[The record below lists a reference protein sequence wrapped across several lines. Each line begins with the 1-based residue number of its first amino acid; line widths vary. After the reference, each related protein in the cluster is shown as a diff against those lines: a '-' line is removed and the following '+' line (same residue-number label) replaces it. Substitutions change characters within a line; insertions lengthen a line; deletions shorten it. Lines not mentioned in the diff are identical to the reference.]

1 MRKNLKFP
9 PGNVAH
15 FRFCFDVY
23 FRFGGEEI
31 MENTITNKRTRAIIC
46 SLILTVALLFTFVI
60 APQFAWQQ
68 VYAADYEQWE
78 DCDWDG
84 FDDHTGVAVP
94 WAGFDGTRGDT
105 PAGASA
111 DSQSGKKFAA
121 EKAAAEEK
129 AAADKAA
136 KEAKAKAA
144 AEKAAK
150 DKAAKDK
157 VGDTTAKDKVD
168 TKVKDT
174 TTKENDSSSSAT
186 PTTESETNS
195 LPLDADETLEA
206 VDTPDVVDEA
216 PVTSDLTPEQIQAE
230 LDASII
236 EQKGE
241 IEIEKPEGE
250 QIRPGGKITI
260 NGYGFYGDVAELEV
274 EIHSTPTTLGKIA
287 TDDNGFF
294 EITVTLPDTLEE
306 GVHHILVLYQGEEIS
321 RQEIE
326 LAAPPANS
334 FLKALLVGFDG
345 NNSELFAGL
354 VILGILVAIG
364 VLSIL
369 IHAIFTPRRRK
380 LAKEEIVA

>member
-1 MRKNLKFP
+1 MSK
-9 PGNVAH
+9 
-15 FRFCFDVY
+15 
-23 FRFGGEEI
+23 
-31 MENTITNKRTRAIIC
+31 TITDKRMRAIIC
-46 SLILTVALLFTFVI
+46 SLIVTVMLLFTFVI

-157 VGDTTAKDKVD
+157 ASDATSKDKADTKAKETTTKDKAETTTKDTTAKDNA
-168 TKVKDT
+168 TKDINST
-174 TTKENDSSSSAT
+174 ST
-186 PTTESETNS
+186 PTSAPESTSENENTT
-195 LPLDADETLEA
+195 LQLDSDATSNA
-206 VDTPDVVDEA
+206 VDTPDIVDEA

-230 LDASII
+230 LDTSII

-250 QIRPGGKITI
+250 QIHPGGKVTI

-306 GVHHILVLYQGEEIS
+306 GTHHILVLYQGEEIS

-354 VILGILVAIG
+354 VILGILVVVG
-364 VLSIL
+364 VLSIVA
-369 IHAIFTPRRRK
+369 HAIFSPRRRK
-380 LAKEEIVA
+380 YV